1 MTILKGPKP
10 STHNKMDKRKMEQ
23 VESILRA
30 ATEVFAEVGYAGA
43 RVDEIARRARVNKA
57 TIYYRIGDKKEL
69 YARALHSVISDLGK
83 RLRQS
88 LNREKDPIENIKTY
102 IWSVG
107 SHLEKHP
114 YIAPIMLRELT
125 SMGRHIPDVVI
136 KDVVQ
141 IMTLLSD
148 ILLVGKEKQ
157 VLRQTNPVLFH
168 FMVVGTIF
176 LSKIVQN
183 IKNADRLP
191 PSVPRELIESLSGN
205 KIGEVEEM
213 AMRIVGKR

>member
-1 MTILKGPKP
+1 MTILVDTNPGRQ
-10 STHNKMDKRKMEQ
+10 NKIDKKRIEQ
-23 VESILRA
+23 VDTILRA
-30 ATEVFAEVGYAGA
+30 ATAVFAELGYAGA
-43 RVDEIARRARVNKA
+43 RVDEIARRAGVNKA
-57 TIYYRIGDKKEL
+57 TIYYRIGDKREL
-69 YARALHSVISDLGK
+69 YARALHTVISDLGK
-83 RLRQS
+83 RLSQS
-88 LNREKDPIENIKTY
+88 LNKEKDPIENIKTY

-136 KDVVQ
+136 KDVAQ
-141 IMTLLSD
+141 IMTLLSE
-148 ILLVGKEKQ
+148 ILIEGKEKQ

-183 IKNADRLP
+183 VKDADRLP
-191 PSVPRELIESLSGN
+191 PSIPKELLESLSGN
-205 KIGEVEEM
+205 KIAEVEEM
-213 AMRIVGKR
+213 ALRIVEKI